1 MVENSLNKK
10 QLGLWTL
17 VALSMGS
24 IYPLSFAVSNGAG
37 AVVYAGFAAPLVPIF
52 AALAILLVSLP
63 ALMFS
68 RKVSFAGGYY
78 GFAEKGFG
86 IATGKYVALVNLFY
100 FILMDVVSVVA
111 VSYILSTALSALYNY
126 TLPLYIYI
134 IIALL
139 ATALMF
145 VFTVFNIKVS
155 GKSILIVV
163 ALQILIVLVL
173 SAITIAKTPFNSFQ
187 AFNISKAPAGVTGV
201 MFASVT
207 AGFLFFTGYGAP
219 FYFAE
224 ETKTSQKVVWK
235 SVIISIII
243 LTIVSV
249 LVTYAEVA
257 AVGLTNAGS
266 LATDWNPAVVAFSV
280 YIGTVGTLIFLIIA
294 LIGQIWAGIVGG
306 MSGARLIYA
315 MARDDFLFPKQF
327 AITHK
332 KYKTPVRAALFELI
346 VTSILTIIFPIVL
359 VVYYGYSLGIFYSLF
374 LFGALTTFAW
384 IIQHLI
390 SDAAAVPF
398 FKKLYGKLTSSIV
411 LGAIIPTILAA
422 ALFVYADITS
432 YVGVGEPYLGG
443 LIALIIILIAVLIY
457 IVYLH
462 IHNEMGESMVNSTVG
477 DEADEQ

>member
-1 MVENSLNKK
+1 MEKTSLNRR

-37 AVVYAGFAAPLVPIF
+37 AVVYAGFAAPIVPIF
-52 AALAILLVSLP
+52 AALAILLVSVP

-68 RKVSFAGGYY
+68 KKVSFAGGYY
-78 GFAEKGFG
+78 GFAESGFG
-86 IATGKYVALVNLFY
+86 KATGKYVALVNMFY

-134 IIALL
+134 IIALI
-139 ATALMF
+139 ATFLMF
-145 VFTVFNIKVS
+145 IFTVFNIRIS

-163 ALQILIVLVL
+163 ALQIIIVVVL
-173 SAITIAKTPFNSFQ
+173 SIITIAKTPYNSIQ
-187 AFNISKAPAGVTGV
+187 AFNVFKAPAGVTGV

-224 ETKTSQKVVWK
+224 ETKTSQKLVWK
-235 SVIISIII
+235 SVIISIVI

-257 AVGLTNAGS
+257 AVGLSNAGT
-266 LATDWNPAVVAFSV
+266 LATDWNPAVVAFSI
-280 YIGTVGTLIFLIIA
+280 YIGTIGTLVFLIIA

-315 MARDDFLFPKQF
+315 MARDDFLFPKSF

-332 KYKTPVRAALFELI
+332 KYKTPVRAAFFELVI
-346 VTSILTIIFPIVL
+346 TALLTIIAPIAL
-359 VVYYGYSLGIFYSLF
+359 VYSYGYSLGIFYSLF
-374 LFGALTTFAW
+374 LFGALTTFMW

-390 SDAAAVPF
+390 ADAAAVPF
-398 FKKLYGKLTSSIV
+398 FRNIYKRLTYKVVIST
-411 LGAIIPTILAA
+411 LIPTLAA
-422 ALFVYADITS
+422 AILFIYADLTS
-432 YVGVGEPYLGG
+432 YIGVGEPYLGG
-443 LIALIIILIAVLIY
+443 LIAMFVLLIVSLIY
-457 IVYLH
+457 ILYLH
-462 IHNEMGESMVNSTVG
+462 KHNEMGKSMVTSVSG
-477 DEADEQ
+477 DDID